1 MIQSVKATIN
11 GQEYTLTYNQTSGKY
26 EATLTAPGKSSYNQ
40 IGHYYGVTVKAT
52 DSYGNSSVA
61 NDSDS
66 TLGQSL
72 RLVVKEKVIPVLQ
85 FLSPATSA
93 YVTTN
98 KPTIQWKVTDDD
110 SGVNPATISVTV
122 DGTKIT
128 SGITKEAITGGYEC
142 SYVPLEALSDGPHTI
157 KIDAEDFD
165 GNAAEQKSITFKVD
179 TTPPALDVVS
189 PVDNLHTNST
199 NGIVSG
205 TTNDATSS
213 PTTVTVKING
223 VDQGAITVSSDG
235 TFSKSVTYKMGTN
248 TVLVTATDSAG
259 KSTTITRTIEVNT
272 KAPVFTSVE
281 LVPNPVD
288 AGATYIIKVKVE

>member
-235 TFSKSVTYKMGTN
+235 AFSKSVTYNMGTN

>member
-110 SGVNPATISVTV
+110 SGVDPATISVTI

-235 TFSKSVTYKMGTN
+235 AFSKSVTYNMGTN